1 MGIWTEFLVKKTME
15 TENQK
20 IDVLIIGCGPAGLT
34 AAIYSAWLGLRTVV
48 LDAGIADGTGT

>member
-1 MGIWTEFLVKKTME
+1 ME